1 MAKLP
6 LYKQIQDHYREQ
18 ILAGA
23 LRHRDRVPSE
33 QEIMDEFHVSKI
45 TVKNALTALADE
57 GLITRVQGKGTFV
70 SRPSADAPAGSLS
83 RESDVASRAAEGAI
97 GLIVPTLKTKV
108 IRKLIDGVEYY
119 AKNAGYQMIL
129 HITRESS
136 AEETK
141 AIQQLTESGALG
153 MIVFPTE
160 DEKYNESL
168 LRLSLD
174 KFPFVF
180 IDRYL
185 RNIDT
190 YQIVSDNAAGACDAV
205 NMLLDKGHS
214 QIALVSPDNTNSTIE
229 DRTLGFEKAYIDRRS
244 SIDKTL
250 WCHVPLDILR
260 TDDGEPYVLAFLRA
274 HPEVTAVLA
283 LSAETAQFTARSLQ
297 KLGRENTELISFDDP
312 DLPGVSYISQNEEAL
327 AQAAVEQLREQ
338 IDGVYTPRRTVLPV
352 ELMLYGREEA
362 KR

>member
-23 LRHRDRVPSE
+23 LRHKDRVPSE

-45 TVKNALTALADE
+45 TVKTALTALADE

-70 SRPSADAPAGSLS
+70 SRPSADASDGPPA
-83 RESDVASRAAEGAI
+83 RETDTVGRAAEGAI

-108 IRKLIDGVEYY
+108 IRKLIDGVEYH
-119 AKNAGYQMIL
+119 AKKAGYQMIL

-190 YQIVSDNAAGACDAV
+190 YQIVSDNETGACDAV

-214 QIALVSPDNTNSTIE
+214 QIALVSPDNTNTTIE

-260 TDDGEPYVLAFLRA
+260 TDDGEPYVLDFLRA
-274 HPEVTAVLA
+274 HPEATAVLA
-283 LSAETAQFTARSLQ
+283 LSAETAQFAARSLQ
-297 KLGRENTELISFDDP
+297 KLGRENIELISFDDP

-327 AQAAVEQLREQ
+327 AQAAVEQLLEQ
-338 IDGVYTPRRTVLPV
+338 IDGDYTPRRTVLPV
-352 ELMLYGREEA
+352 ELMLCGKEA
-362 KR
+362 VKS